1 MDKHIN
7 LWPNLMVSAR
17 NPLSLVALLIL
28 LILSVVLP
36 HSGLATSNAP
46 LFTLILVLCI
56 LGVFVVAIYGISA
69 KNSGEK
75 AEMDNALKDL
85 AATLG
90 QCIAE
95 GSRPH
100 IANLEISKERVEAYA
115 RLIMYVRGSGQASN
129 SEFRAR
135 ASSEIFLYAYTQG
148 GCTKAELE
156 ESMQGIG
163 G

>member
-1 MDKHIN
+1 MSEHIN
-7 LWPNLMVSAR
+7 FWPNLMASAR

-36 HSGLATSNAP
+36 YSGLASSNAI
-46 LFTLILVLCI
+46 FFALILVLCI
-56 LGVFVVAIYGISA
+56 VGVFVVAIYAISS
-69 KNSGEK
+69 KTSVEK
-75 AEMDNALKDL
+75 VERENAIKDL

-100 IANLEISKERVEAYA
+100 IANLEIRKERVDAYA
-115 RLIMYVRGSGQASN
+115 RLIMYVRGSSQASN
-129 SEFRAR
+129 FEFRER

-156 ESMQGIG
+156 ESIQGIG